1 MPPPVSY
8 TVLLVLALAATA
20 PSESFGQEPAR
31 ADVKAVDRA
40 ETRPS
45 IEFTWA
51 DRPSFTFGD
60 RLRIDFRGRL
70 QVDKTRSEVESA
82 SSRGGADVEKQRVG
96 IEGSFG
102 KILDFEVSRE
112 LTDERRPWR
121 DAYVDYRQFAAARL
135 QAGRFKIPFSLDE
148 NTGAGNLDFVNRSMA
163 ASALAPGRD
172 QGVMLHGRFWGRA
185 LSYEAGVFTHDGDNA
200 RARDDLSVAGGRTA
214 AFRVS
219 SMIGGKSGV
228 HTALAVTTTEVP
240 STVWTIAG
248 RTPLDATFFPAA
260 LWVQGTRRRIG
271 VEARWV
277 GGPVSVQSEYMRL
290 EQERLAQSVQGGA
303 LDPVVASGWYVSGTW
318 ALTGERKAKRL
329 QSQARSVFRGG
340 RGAVELAAR
349 VEALTFGDLSAD
361 KGASASPRAETVLG
375 NRDLALTLGA
385 NWYLSPHLKLQA
397 NVIRDALRDPLRG
410 PLPAQPAYW
419 SSVVRLQVGM

>member
-1 MPPPVSY
+1 MPPSASY
-8 TVLLVLALAATA
+8 TLLLILALAATA
-20 PSESFGQEPAR
+20 PSESFGQESPR
-31 ADVKAVDRA
+31 ADVKAGDRTEA
-40 ETRPS
+40 QPA

-51 DRPSFTFGD
+51 DRRSVTFGEH
-60 RLRIDFRGRL
+60 LRIGFRGRI
-70 QVDKTRSEVESA
+70 QVDSSRSEVASA
-82 SSRGGADVEKQRVG
+82 TSGGGADVEKQRVG

-112 LTDERRPWR
+112 LTDARPWR
-121 DAYVDYRQFAAARL
+121 DAYVDYRQFTAARL
-135 QAGRFKIPFSLDE
+135 QAGRFKLPFSLDE

-172 QGVMLHGRFWGRA
+172 QGVMLHGRLWGRA
-185 LSYEAGVFTHDGDNA
+185 LSYEAGVFAHDGDNA
-200 RARDDLSVAGGRTA
+200 RPRDEMSVSAGRTA

-219 SMIGGKSGV
+219 SMVGGKNGV
-228 HTALAVTTTEVP
+228 HTALAVATTDVP

-248 RTPLDATFFPAA
+248 RTTLDATFFPAS

-277 GGPVSVQSEYMRL
+277 GGPVSLQSEYMRL
-290 EQERLAQSVQGGA
+290 TQERLSQSVQGGA
-303 LDPVVASGWYVSGTW
+303 LDPVVASGWYISGTW

-329 QSQARSVFRGG
+329 QSQARSVFQGG
-340 RGAVELAAR
+340 RGAVEVAAR
-349 VEALTFGDLSAD
+349 VEALTFGQLTAGN
-361 KGASASPRAETVLG
+361 GASASPRAETVLG
-375 NRDLALTLGA
+375 NRDVALTLGA

-410 PLPAQPAYW
+410 PLPTQPAYW